1 MSRSIAGDRQPIV
14 RRPAQTADVTS
25 NRIFLVVVGGGLL
38 VILTIAGIY
47 GALQKPVDLDP
58 GTPGGVVQQY
68 VTAVMGGDNDSAAD
82 LLASSTECDAGDLDR
97 AYVDPASRIE
107 MLESAIDGDRARVR
121 IAVET
126 PSGDLVQSMWTD
138 ERTIR
143 LEQVNGRWQI
153 TGVPWPLYECGV
165 WLK

>member
-1 MSRSIAGDRQPIV
+1 M
-14 RRPAQTADVTS
+14 TS

-38 VILTIAGIY
+38 VILAIAGIY
-47 GALQKPVDLDP
+47 GAMQKPVDLDP
-58 GTPGGVVQQY
+58 GTPAGVVQQY
-68 VTAVMGGDNDSAAD
+68 VTAVMDGDNDRAAD
-82 LLASSTECDAGDLDR
+82 LLANSTECDAGDLDR
-97 AYVDPASRIE
+97 AYIDPASRIE

-143 LEQVNGRWQI
+143 LERVNGQWQI